1 MASEESSETRQGI
14 QERLHAAGGGV
25 ADEAEAEAEAE
36 ERKRRRTEAAWKAKK
51 AQ

>member
-25 ADEAEAEAEAE
+25 ADEAEAEAE